1 MLSDEELLTA
11 WGQGDRAAGTEL
23 FTRHYSTVRC
33 FFINKANDAAEDLI
47 QQTFAACVA
56 GRERFAGRA
65 SFRAYL
71 LGIARN
77 LLRQHYESRR
87 GVGKLV
93 DVEELSLAELGAGP
107 STLLARDRAH
117 KRLLDALR
125 QVSLEQQI
133 VLELYYWEGLSGA
146 GLGEALGVPEE
157 TARSRLRRAK
167 LALAKEYRRLERFAG
182 VPESSDQDLERW
194 AVGVREAIDR
204 KALAS
209 G

>member
-1 MLSDEELLTA
+1 MSTDEELLAA
-11 WGQGDRAAGTEL
+11 WGRGDRAAGTEL

-33 FFINKANDAAEDLI
+33 FFVNKVDDAAEDLI
-47 QQTFAACVA
+47 QQTFTACVA
-56 GRERFAGRA
+56 GRERFEGRA

-77 LLRQHYESRR
+77 LLRQHYEARR
-87 GVGKLV
+87 GSGKVV
-93 DVEELSLAELGAGP
+93 DIEELSLAELGAGP

-133 VLELYYWEGLSGA
+133 ILELYYWEGLTGSA
-146 GLGEALGVPEE
+146 LGEALGVPEE

-167 LALAKEYRRLERFAG
+167 VSLAKEYRRLERFAG
-182 VPESSDQDLERW
+182 VPESTNEDLERW
-194 AVGVREAIDR
+194 AVGVREH
-204 KALAS
+204 LARPS
-209 G
+209 QAPR